1 MPMLLELVG
10 KHTKEVTLFS
20 TPPDRP
26 KGFAYMYNSI
36 PSQNSVFGSSS
47 SRGKTTYVARF
58 LVRKC
63 ETRLQPRCPRPPPP
77 LPYLLGTC
85 TTGVESMS
93 LNAMGGGAGGLPP
106 GIDPKFI
113 QADRDG
119 AAVLIPMGITSEN
132 VAAKFGI
139 SRAEQVGVPP

>member
-1 MPMLLELVG
+1 
-10 KHTKEVTLFS
+10 
-20 TPPDRP
+20 
-26 KGFAYMYNSI
+26 
-36 PSQNSVFGSSS
+36 
-47 SRGKTTYVARF
+47 
-58 LVRKC
+58 
-63 ETRLQPRCPRPPPP
+63 
-77 LPYLLGTC
+77 
-85 TTGVESMS
+85 MS

-139 SRAEQVGVPP
+139 SRAEQVGCRRLGGRREGLFTQNRPLLLI

>member
-1 MPMLLELVG
+1 
-10 KHTKEVTLFS
+10 
-20 TPPDRP
+20 
-26 KGFAYMYNSI
+26 
-36 PSQNSVFGSSS
+36 
-47 SRGKTTYVARF
+47 
-58 LVRKC
+58 
-63 ETRLQPRCPRPPPP
+63 
-77 LPYLLGTC
+77 
-85 TTGVESMS
+85 MS

-139 SRAEQVGVPP
+139 GRAEQVGSPVRPS